1 MKNQEFNLISSPIL
15 PNKNLVLVL
24 EIRPCSNGIIMA
36 VCFLKKFVLESM
48 ATNPLEAIIILRKI

>member
-24 EIRPCSNGIIMA
+24 EIRPCSNGI
-36 VCFLKKFVLESM
+36 KSGSM
-48 ATNPLEAIIILRKI
+48 FFKEFSFGVPWQPIH